1 MKGNC
6 IVLTG
11 GGTAGHVTVNINLQD
26 ELFKHFNKV
35 VYIGSKTGIEK
46 TLIKSQTKYE
56 YAEID
61 SCKLIRKKIFQNL
74 KIPFVLSRAIK
85 QAKLLIKKH
94 HPAVVFSKGG
104 YVGLPVVI
112 AAKKLGVPVVCHE
125 SDFSIGLANK
135 IAKRYATKICT
146 NFKITADKNGPKC
159 IHTGSPLKLSPL
171 TKVQAKSKFK
181 ISTDKPVLLVTGGS
195 LGAKALNDFVFQN
208 LHNLTQKYF
217 VVHLVGKNNLNKKIK
232 SSNYLQME
240 FCNDMWTLFKATDF
254 AISRA
259 GANTIVELLANE
271 ILTIFVPI
279 CITWRPN

>member
-1 MKGNC
+1 MKDNC
-6 IVLTG
+6 IILTG

-46 TLIKSQTKYE
+46 TLIKTQTKYE
-56 YAEID
+56 YEEID

-94 HPAVVFSKGG
+94 RPSVVFSKGG

-135 IAKRYATKICT
+135 IAKSTIKLKFF
-146 NFKITADKNGPKC
+146 NFFIFLIIFLILPKSQMAITYFF
-159 IHTGSPLKLSPL
+159 SL
-171 TKVQAKSKFK
+171 TSRHKK
-181 ISTDKPVLLVTGGS
+181 TW
-195 LGAKALNDFVFQN
+195 DFFLINV
-208 LHNLTQKYF
+208 
-217 VVHLVGKNNLNKKIK
+217 
-232 SSNYLQME
+232 
-240 FCNDMWTLFKATDF
+240 
-254 AISRA
+254 
-259 GANTIVELLANE
+259 
-271 ILTIFVPI
+271 
-279 CITWRPN
+279 